1 MSTDDDKVLNT
12 NRAGSWAAAAAASM
26 DVKRRSQAANEK
38 YEDKFCNPSHSAKVE
53 AVTKIV
59 GDFFKVK
66 EIFENQRENRGQPFT
81 VIKVTNHMFPRVSL
95 AEKARRFRDP
105 LAELGVEPI
114 ATSTNSLLFRIYCD

>member
-1 MSTDDDKVLNT
+1 MPKDDDKVLNT
-12 NRAGSWAAAAAASM
+12 ARAGSWAAAAAASM
-26 DVKRRSQAANEK
+26 DVKRRSQEAHQK
-38 YEDKFCNPSHSAKVE
+38 YEDKFCAPAHSAKVE

-59 GDFFKVK
+59 GDFFRVK

-81 VIKVTNHMFPRVSL
+81 VIKVCNHTFPRVSF
-95 AEKARRFRDP
+95 AEKDRRFRDP